1 VHSLLKQIID
11 HKRHEVARL
20 KREGLPPAGEKVSRC
35 DFRKAVSIPGRTSVI
50 AEIKF
55 ASPSAGTIRERS
67 DPRSIGRLYEKI
79 GAGAVSLITDE
90 KFFRGNPKH
99 LPLLKHSIC
108 LPLLRKDFIIDEA
121 QIVESACLGAD
132 AVLLIAR
139 LLSAGQLRDFLA
151 LCREVQLDALTEVHD
166 RADLEQAVG
175 CGAGIIGINNRDL
188 DTFEVNLATTAEL
201 APLVAATHVVVSESG
216 VKSGE
221 DIRYLRGFGV
231 HAVLVGTSLMG
242 SEDVAGKLRE
252 LVEAGRT
259 RINEEARTACN
270 GVPEWRR
277 SR

>member
-20 KREGLPPAGEKVSRC
+20 KREGLPPEGEKVSRC
-35 DFRKAVSIPGRTSVI
+35 DFRKAISVPGRTSVI

-55 ASPSAGTIRERS
+55 ASPSAGTIREQS
-67 DPRSIGRLYEKI
+67 DPRAIGRLYEEI
-79 GAGAVSLITDE
+79 GAAAVSLITDAR
-90 KFFRGNPKH
+90 FFRGNPDH
-99 LPLLKHSIC
+99 LPLLKHSVS
-108 LPLLRKDFIIDEA
+108 LPVLRKDFIIDEVQVA
-121 QIVESACLGAD
+121 ETARLGAD

-151 LCREVQLDALTEVHD
+151 ACRELQLDGLTEVHD
-166 RADLEQAVG
+166 RADLEKAVA
-175 CGAGIIGINNRDL
+175 CGAGVIGINNRDL
-188 DTFEVNLATTAEL
+188 DTFKVDLAATAGL

-221 DIRYLRGFGV
+221 DIHYLQGFGI

-252 LVEAGRT
+252 LVEAGRK
-259 RINEEARTACN
+259 R
-270 GVPEWRR
+270 VD
-277 SR
+277 